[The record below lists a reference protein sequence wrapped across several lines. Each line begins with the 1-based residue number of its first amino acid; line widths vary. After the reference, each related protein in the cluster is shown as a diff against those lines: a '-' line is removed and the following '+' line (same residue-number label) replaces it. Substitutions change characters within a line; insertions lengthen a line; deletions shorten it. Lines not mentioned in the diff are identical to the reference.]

1 MDWVHDWVHDWF
13 SPFYM
18 DIAGFTYKSPGLKFW
33 KSVYGSGFRVERVKV
48 SKDKNSRM
56 GRHSL
61 P

>member
-48 SKDKNSRM
+48 SKDKN
-56 GRHSL
+56 
-61 P
+61 